1 MSENYYVSSPHIVD
15 TEPYFLYYNILVT
28 FVLPYA
34 VGADKQGRAA
44 MAEKEVLI
52 DWIKKHKKKLILA
65 GVSVPVILALIIEI
79 KNRDEIIKALKSLI
93 KLADETSQKVTDP
106 TIFTNLDDMSIQET
120 IDFNASK
127 VEANLIDVCSHIRNL
142 HEGWTPSEEKV
153 ESAVQMGYELN
164 PNQTWV
170 KKYTKRKFVA

>member
-170 KKYTKRKFVA
+170 KKYT

>member
-52 DWIKKHKKKLILA
+52 DWIKKHKKKPILA

-170 KKYTKRKFVA
+170 KKYTKRKFAA

>member
-1 MSENYYVSSPHIVD
+1 MSSPHIVD

-170 KKYTKRKFVA
+170 KKYTKRKFAA